1 MEIKK
6 FKKLKDNKYKVI
18 LDNDLEITLYDD
30 VIVEYNLL
38 SNKVMDEKK
47 LTEITSRN
55 DSLDSYYKSLRYL
68 NTKLRSK
75 LELEKYLSKTFDK
88 GIVKSTLEKLEKE
101 GYLNEEVYIS
111 AYVND
116 QINLTLNGYHKI
128 YKDLKNLGLTEELI
142 LKKLDTIPNDVWQEK
157 IEKIVTKKLRG
168 NHTSSSAHFKKK
180 LNNDLYNSGYSH
192 DLITEMLSKLEL
204 EDDIEIVTKEGNKL
218 LKKYSKKYESEKLDY
233 TVRIKLLQKGFSSC
247 MVEEF
252 MAKKNTNY

>member
-18 LDNDLEITLYDD
+18 LDNGLEITLYDD

-55 DSLDSYYKSLRYL
+55 DSLDAYYKSLKYL
-68 NTKLRSK
+68 NTKLRCK

-88 GIVKSTLEKLEKE
+88 GIVKSTLEKLERD
-101 GYLNEEVYIS
+101 GYLNEEVYVS

-116 QINLTLNGYHKI
+116 QVNLTLNGYHKI
-128 YKDLKNLGLTEELI
+128 YKDLKSLGLSEELI
-142 LKKLDTIPNDVWQEK
+142 LKKLEAIPNSVWKEK
-157 IEKIVTKKLRG
+157 VDKIVTKKLRS
-168 NHTSSSAHFKKK
+168 NHSSSSAHFKKK

-192 DLITEMLSKLEL
+192 DLVTEALSKLQI

-218 LKKYSKKYESEKLDY
+218 LKKYSKKFESEKLDY
-233 TVRIKLLQKGFSSC
+233 TVRVKLLQKGFSSN
-247 MVEEF
+247 MIEEF
-252 MAKKNTNY
+252 MTKKNTNY